1 MILQDTD
8 NAEKVHCCVT
18 PPPRPPRFCLR
29 PIRPEREPPEVPW
42 GRSIIYQKFTKN
54 IRDAEKWWCIFS
66 FARDC
71 LLQYVPPTLES
82 NIRREKKKTF
92 LVMINVLHFR
102 VHDNKTF
109 MQNHYKAQRL
119 IPQPASLARL
129 ASGYIYALLSG
140 KRSSSFGWSRQMEGF
155 IPYSKHFFF
164 SSFLLL
170 NQMHKSLFFLFPQQS
185 ASILKL
191 RLTPLKFSFQTLFS
205 LSLSLSFY
213 GMVSSIGNP
222 TQLFPLSWTLG
233 MCVAAVKHA
242 VDFLP
247 RQINSRSE
255 VM

>member
-29 PIRPEREPPEVPW
+29 PIRPEREPPGVPW

-109 MQNHYKAQRL
+109 MQNHFKAQRL

-164 SSFLLL
+164 L
-170 NQMHKSLFFLFPQQS
+170 LFFC
-185 ASILKL
+185 
-191 RLTPLKFSFQTLFS
+191 LTKCTSHYFSFS
-205 LSLSLSFY
+205 LSRVLPSSNSDSHHWNSVSRRSFLSLPLSLSMGWY
-213 GMVSSIGNP
+213 LQSEIQPNSSPCPERLVCVS
-222 TQLFPLSWTLG
+222 
-233 MCVAAVKHA
+233 
-242 VDFLP
+242 P
-247 RQINSRSE
+247 RWSTRLISCRGR
-255 VM
+255 